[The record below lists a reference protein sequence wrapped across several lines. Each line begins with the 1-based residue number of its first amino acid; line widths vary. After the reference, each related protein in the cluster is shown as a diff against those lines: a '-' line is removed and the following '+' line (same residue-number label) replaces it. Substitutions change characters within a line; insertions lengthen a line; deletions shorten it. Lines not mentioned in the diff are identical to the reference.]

1 MIYVEL
7 AFFLIL
13 ILIAALIF
21 TNALEHLGARIG
33 ISEGVTGSI
42 FAAVGTAMPETMI
55 PILALFF
62 GSGGEG
68 ETSRQA
74 IGVGAILGAPLLLST
89 LAMFLMAVAVV
100 FSRKPTGTFEP
111 ERSGLRRDLNF
122 FLIAFGVATVALFI
136 PHSMR
141 WLDFVICA
149 FLVALYPVY
158 IWFTVRA
165 SAALVEGGHGTEADN
180 PLLLSRLALPTNMPV
195 ILVQIAVG
203 LVILVVGAEGFIH
216 SIESLSDRL
225 GISALILSLLI
236 APLASEMP
244 EKVNSIIWVRR
255 KRDTLAFGNVTGAM
269 VFQGS
274 LLPALGI
281 LTTPWQVQP
290 AILGS
295 VLATLIAAV
304 WLRLMLMRGYL
315 RVWQMV
321 LNGALYAG
329 YIVTALTL
337 SGWSGAMG

>member
-7 AFFLIL
+7 TFFLVL

-33 ISEGVTGSI
+33 ISEGVTGSV

-62 GSGGEG
+62 SSGGDA
-68 ETSRQA
+68 ETGRQA

-89 LAMFLMAVAVV
+89 LAMFLMAVAV
-100 FSRKPTGTFEP
+100 FPARKPTGAFQP
-111 ERSGLRRDLNF
+111 ETSGLRRDLNF
-122 FLIAFGVATVALFI
+122 FLIAFGFATAALFM

-141 WLDFVICA
+141 WLDYVICA

-158 IWFTVRA
+158 IWRTVRA
-165 SAALVEGGHGTEADN
+165 SSALVEGGHGTEADN
-180 PLLLSRLALPTNMPV
+180 PLLLSRLALPTNMSV
-195 ILVQIAVG
+195 VLMQIAIG
-203 LVILVVGAEGFIH
+203 LAVLIVGAEGFIH

-255 KRDTLAFGNVTGAM
+255 QRDTLAFGNVTGAM

-281 LTTPWQVQP
+281 LATSWQPTP

-295 VLATLIAAV
+295 VIATLIAAV

-315 RVWQMV
+315 RVWQMG

-337 SGWSGAMG
+337 SSWSGSMG

>member
-7 AFFLIL
+7 TLLAIL

-33 ISEGVTGSI
+33 ISEGVTGSV

-55 PILALFF
+55 PILALVF
-62 GSGGEG
+62 GSASEG
-68 ETSRQA
+68 ETARQA

-100 FSRKPTGTFEP
+100 FSRKPTGIFEP
-111 ERSGLRRDLNF
+111 ESSGLRRDLNF
-122 FLIAFGVATVALFI
+122 FLIAFGVATAALFM

-149 FLVALYPVY
+149 FLVTLYPVY
-158 IWFTVRA
+158 IWRTVRA
-165 SAALVEGGHGTEADN
+165 SSALVEGGHGTEAHN

-195 ILVQIAVG
+195 ILVQVAIGLAV
-203 LVILVVGAEGFIH
+203 LVVGVEGFIH
-216 SIESLSDRL
+216 SIESLSNRL

-236 APLASEMP
+236 APLASELP
-244 EKVNSIIWVRR
+244 EQVNSILWVRR

-281 LTTPWQVQP
+281 LMTPWQPTP

-295 VLATLIAAV
+295 VIATLFAAA

-315 RVWQMV
+315 RVWQLV
-321 LNGALYAG
+321 LNGTLYAG
-329 YIVTALTL
+329 YIVTVLAP
-337 SGWSGAMG
+337 SGWNGQMG